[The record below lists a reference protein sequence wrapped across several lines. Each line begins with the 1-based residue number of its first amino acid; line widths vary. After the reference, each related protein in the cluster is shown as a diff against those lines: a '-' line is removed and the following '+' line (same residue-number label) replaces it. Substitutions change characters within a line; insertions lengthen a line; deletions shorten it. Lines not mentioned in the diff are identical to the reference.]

1 MNKQYF
7 LPLFGFFALV
17 GLMLF
22 GLKNDP
28 KIIPSPFIGQPA
40 PAFEL
45 PRLFKKGETISVEE
59 MKGKVWVLNLWASW
73 CVSCRAEHRVLTR
86 FINQEK
92 VPTIGLNYK
101 DYGTEDYG
109 DAAVAWLTQLGNPYY
124 AVAVDTKGMAGIDW
138 GVVGVPETFV
148 MDKKGIVRYK
158 FTGPVHQKAVDDILI
173 PLVKQLRNEPNDVSD
188 NTDRSKS

>member
-1 MNKQYF
+1 MKF
-7 LPLFGFFALV
+7 VIPLVAFGVLVAL
-17 GLMLF
+17 LLF
-22 GLKNDP
+22 GLNNDP
-28 KIIPSPFIGQPA
+28 KAIPSPFIGQPA
-40 PAFEL
+40 PQFSL
-45 PRLFKKGETISVEE
+45 PRMYQPDQKISVDD

-73 CVSCRAEHRVLTR
+73 CVSCRAEHKVLSRLIAET
-86 FINQEK
+86 K

-109 DAAVAWLTQLGNPYY
+109 DDALRWLAELGNPYT

-158 FTGPVHQKAVDDILI
+158 FTGPVYDEAVEEILL
-173 PLVKQLRNEPNDVSD
+173 PLIDKLRKEEG
-188 NTDRSKS
+188 

>member
-1 MNKQYF
+1 MNKKF
-7 LPLFGFFALV
+7 FIPLAAFMALI

-22 GLKNDP
+22 GLSNDP
-28 KIIPSPFIGQPA
+28 KLIPSPFIGQSA
-40 PAFEL
+40 PKFKL
-45 PRLFKKGETISVEE
+45 PRLYKPDQTISVEE

-73 CVSCRAEHRVLTR
+73 CVSCRAEHAVLTR
-86 FINQEK
+86 FIAKEK

-109 DAAVAWLTQLGNPYY
+109 NDAVNWLSRLGNPYY

-158 FTGPVHQKAVDDILI
+158 FTGPVYQQAVDDILV
-173 PLVKQLRNEPNDVSD
+173 PLVEKLRKEEG
-188 NTDRSKS
+188 